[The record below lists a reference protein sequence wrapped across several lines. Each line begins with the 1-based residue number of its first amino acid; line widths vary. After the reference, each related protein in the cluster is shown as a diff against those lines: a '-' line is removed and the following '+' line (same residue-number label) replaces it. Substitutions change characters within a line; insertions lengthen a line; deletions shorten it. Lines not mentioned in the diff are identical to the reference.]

1 MEEPRS
7 DSPMIEFRALGTAEL
22 TGPEGNELL
31 SVLARPKLLALL
43 SYLAAGA
50 RRGFIRRD
58 TLISLFWGDV
68 DQERAR
74 NNLRQSLHHLR
85 RALGEDVLVSR
96 GDDEVGL
103 AEGQFWCD
111 VRAFEEALEAGQ
123 QEEALAFYRGELLEG
138 FFVSDA
144 PEFERWVD
152 ERRAELRGMAATAAW
167 SLAETAEAERAAA
180 AGQWARRAL
189 SLAPLDEDL
198 VRRVVALLDRLGDRS
213 GAVQEYE
220 AFARRLSDELEL
232 EPAPETRELIEAVR
246 ARTTANGRTAQP
258 EGMAAG
264 APHPLPADARPEP
277 RRPRWG
283 FRLGLVAG
291 AAIVIG
297 VVAVWAFSGDSSPE
311 IELDPRLVLVTTFD
325 NQTGD
330 PDLDPLGQMTADW
343 ITQGIQQ
350 TGLLKA
356 VPPEAVLR
364 MVTPQGEQGDDQ
376 QTRTLAEA
384 TGAGT
389 VITGAVYQFDDS
401 IQIQAHVTD
410 ALSQTLLFSVES
422 PRVAV
427 ANPGRAAEP
436 LRQRVVG
443 GLATTLDG
451 RITVYGNVSLRPP
464 TLDAYRAFSEGESL
478 YTRSWTSG
486 NVYLR
491 EEALQHFL
499 RAFELDSTFNVAL
512 LKAAMTL
519 WALGRPFQADSLAR
533 VAEEHRDE
541 LSPFAESE
549 LDMLLADI
557 AGDRIR
563 ALEAARLQ
571 PETPIDPAL
580 HAHWANHP
588 REAIEHLERADW
600 YPGAIRSIGLFGV
613 EQLYWQ
619 VLAASYHMLGEYEAE
634 LKVAEEVRAGYPN
647 LLSTLDAEVRAL
659 AALGRIDE
667 VEERLDESLTLP
679 PQEGWLHGGVMAV
692 AAIELWTHGQEE
704 ASQRASQRG
713 IDWYLSRSPEEAAT
727 TAYRYG
733 LAFAYYVARRW
744 DDARAAF
751 EELASD
757 LPADVN
763 YPGYLGVLAAR
774 RGDRDEALRIYDAMQ
789 GMANPYDHGREAYWG
804 ACIYSSLGEREQ
816 AMVLLRDAYAQGRTF
831 DLRLHV
837 DIDLEQLHDY
847 PPFQEFLAPKG

>member
-7 DSPMIEFRALGTAEL
+7 DSLMIQFRALGTAEL
-22 TGPEGNELL
+22 KGPEGNELL

-43 SYLAAGA
+43 SYLAAGS

-85 RALGEDVLVSR
+85 RALGEDVLASR

-111 VRAFEEALEAGQ
+111 VRAFEEALDAGR
-123 QEEALAFYRGELLEG
+123 QEEALALYRGELLEG

-152 ERRAELRGMAATAAW
+152 ERRAELRGKAATAAW

-220 AFARRLSDELEL
+220 SFARRLSDELEL

-246 ARTTANGRTAQP
+246 GRTTANGRAVQP
-258 EGMAAG
+258 EGMAAR
-264 APHPLPADARPEP
+264 ALHPLPADARPEP
-277 RRPRWG
+277 RGTRWG

-297 VVAVWAFSGDSSPE
+297 VVAVWAFSGDSPPG
-311 IELDPRLVLVTTFD
+311 LDPRLVLVRTFD

-343 ITQGIQQ
+343 ITQGVQQ

-356 VPPEAVLR
+356 VPPEAVLLL
-364 MVTPQGEQGDDQ
+364 VIPLAEQRDDQ
-376 QTRTLAEA
+376 QARTLAEA

-389 VITGAVYQFDDS
+389 VITGVVYQFDDS

-410 ALSQTLLFSVES
+410 ARSQTLLFSVES
-422 PRVAV
+422 PRVGL
-427 ANPGRAAEP
+427 ANPGRAAEE

-451 RITVYGNVSLRPP
+451 RITVYGNVALQPP
-464 TLDAYRAFSEGESL
+464 TLEAYRAFSEGESL
-478 YTRSWTSG
+478 YTRAWTPG

-491 EEALQHFL
+491 EEALQAFL
-499 RAFELDSTFNVAL
+499 RAFELDSTFSVAL
-512 LKAAMTL
+512 MKAAATL
-519 WALGRPFQADSLAR
+519 WALRRPFEADSLAQL
-533 VAEEHRDE
+533 AATHRDE

-549 LDMLLADI
+549 LDMLLAEL

-571 PETPIDPAL
+571 PNTPIDPAI
-580 HAHWANHP
+580 HAQWANQP
-588 REAIEHLERADW
+588 REAIEHLKRADW
-600 YPGAIRSIGLFGV
+600 YPEAVRSGGLFGV
-613 EQLYWQ
+613 EQIYWQ
-619 VLAASYHMLGEYEAE
+619 VLAASYHMLGEYETE
-634 LKVAEEVRAGYPN
+634 LEVAEEARDGYPN
-647 LLSTLDAEVRAL
+647 LLSLLDAEVRAL

-692 AAIELWTHGQEE
+692 AAIELWTHGHEE

-713 IDWYLSRSPEEAAT
+713 VDWYLSRSPEEAAT

-744 DDARAAF
+744 DEARTAF

-757 LPADVN
+757 LPDDVN

-774 RGDRDEALRIYDAMQ
+774 RGDRDEALRIYDAIQ

-816 AMVLLRDAYAQGRTF
+816 AMVLLRDAFAQGRTF